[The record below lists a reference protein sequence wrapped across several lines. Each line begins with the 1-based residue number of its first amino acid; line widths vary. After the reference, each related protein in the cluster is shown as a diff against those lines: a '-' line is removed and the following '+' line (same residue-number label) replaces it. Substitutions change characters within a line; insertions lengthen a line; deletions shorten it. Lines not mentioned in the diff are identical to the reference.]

1 MLTKITRYKT
11 EGKKRSITHAY
22 RKKIRS
28 ALLSLTRNVILC
40 NTPEHVDAAA
50 ALAQVISSSGM
61 NNRNYLLFLVLL
73 ETNNPAVI
81 DILIGE
87 RNPFLLFSPIK
98 PNWFLIKET
107 FRILAKYKGS
117 ELSVKALLALLG
129 VIQNAYKTSKD
140 GYKIYPLRMSDV
152 YNIGKHL
159 DKSIDQL
166 DPRNRLLLEI
176 LFDIYY
182 VGIDSDDRSTKQI
195 GIKANDIRM
204 AFFDNTKRLL
214 DAIPD
219 VLLVKD
225 VIRDAPRAEK
235 LRMGP
240 DPRARD
246 GGPRGPRS
254 AGDKARARPGV
265 RACRREAGPRKKG
278 SFDKEDACGE
288 KRAASQEKAGHRDET
303 GPNGNEGTCQD
314 TLEGLSVSGALV
326 SFALPFGF
334 HYNSFSKPTI
344 VPGNVPSIPEGMFQ
358 GSSAKDRGAA
368 MFSHIGSIAPTLPAE
383 MRRKCW
389 EHVFQMPGNFG
400 MALA

>member
-1 MLTKITRYKT
+1 VLTKITRYKT

-40 NTPEHVDAAA
+40 NTTEHVDAAA

-225 VIRDAPRAEK
+225 VIRTPLAPKSFTWVPTPVPA
-235 LRMGP
+235 MG
-240 DPRARD
+240 ALE
-246 GGPRGPRS
+246 
-254 AGDKARARPGV
+254 A
-265 RACRREAGPRKKG
+265 REAPETKLGRAPASVHAGAKQAPAKRVASTKKTPAAKKG
-278 SFDKEDACGE
+278 PLPGKKPAIGR
-288 KRAASQEKAGHRDET
+288 KPGRMTAKAPAKTR
-303 GPNGNEGTCQD
+303 
-314 TLEGLSVSGALV
+314 SKVS
-326 SFALPFGF
+326 
-334 HYNSFSKPTI
+334 
-344 VPGNVPSIPEGMFQ
+344 
-358 GSSAKDRGAA
+358 R
-368 MFSHIGSIAPTLPAE
+368 
-383 MRRKCW
+383 
-389 EHVFQMPGNFG
+389 
-400 MALA
+400 

>member
-1 MLTKITRYKT
+1 MFLRSGTENHDEGPRVLTKITRYKT
-11 EGKKRSITHAY
+11 EGKKRSITHSY
-22 RKKIRS
+22 RKKIRAS
-28 ALLSLTRNVILC
+28 LLSLTRNVILC

-50 ALAQVISSSGM
+50 ALAQVISCEGM

-73 ETNNPAVI
+73 ETNHPSVI
-81 DILIGE
+81 DILVGR

-107 FRILAKYKGS
+107 FRILAKYKGN

-159 DKSIDQL
+159 DKGIDQL
-166 DPRNRLLLEI
+166 DARNRLLLEI

-225 VIRDAPRAEK
+225 VLRTPPALKSFQWTPLPEAEIGALEAREAPEVKIGASRPANPESSRPK
-235 LRMGP
+235 KETAAQKGAAAAKKTATAKRPGRKTAQTL
-240 DPRARD
+240 
-246 GGPRGPRS
+246 
-254 AGDKARARPGV
+254 ARAR
-265 RACRREAGPRKKG
+265 
-278 SFDKEDACGE
+278 
-288 KRAASQEKAGHRDET
+288 
-303 GPNGNEGTCQD
+303 
-314 TLEGLSVSGALV
+314 
-326 SFALPFGF
+326 
-334 HYNSFSKPTI
+334 
-344 VPGNVPSIPEGMFQ
+344 
-358 GSSAKDRGAA
+358 AKTRGKT
-368 MFSHIGSIAPTLPAE
+368 S
-383 MRRKCW
+383 R
-389 EHVFQMPGNFG
+389 
-400 MALA
+400 